1 MVDCIKK
8 CYFACVKHRSSVN
21 TLKAMDY
28 IKTKAACN
36 YFIEQARSEG
46 RCITPMQAIKLVYFA
61 HAYTLAILDR
71 PLIDDHVE
79 AWKFGAVI
87 PSLYHSLKQFG
98 SDPITAPI
106 LDKKKVDYTDWLM
119 NSPEELA
126 KEYPKAIFHTNF
138 SKEEKEVMN
147 SIWALYKD
155 KDAFELSAIIHQPNT
170 PWTQVWEEKGKYAHG
185 AVISDDLI
193 KDYYIRL
200 INTADE

>member
-1 MVDCIKK
+1 MVYCIKRY
-8 CYFACVKHRSSVN
+8 YFAIVKYRNSTN
-21 TLKAMDY
+21 TSKAMDY

-46 RCITPMQAIKLVYFA
+46 RRITPMQAIKLVYFA
-61 HAYTLAILDR
+61 HAYALAILDK

-106 LDKKKVDYTDWLM
+106 LDTEQVDYIDRLIK
-119 NSPEELA
+119 SPEELA
-126 KEYPKAIFHTNF
+126 REYPKAICQTNF
-138 SKEEKEVMN
+138 SKEETEVMN

-170 PWTQVWEEKGKYAHG
+170 PWTQVWEEKGKYTHG
-185 AVISDDLI
+185 AIISDALI
-193 KDYYIRL
+193 KDYYTRL
-200 INTADE
+200 INPADE